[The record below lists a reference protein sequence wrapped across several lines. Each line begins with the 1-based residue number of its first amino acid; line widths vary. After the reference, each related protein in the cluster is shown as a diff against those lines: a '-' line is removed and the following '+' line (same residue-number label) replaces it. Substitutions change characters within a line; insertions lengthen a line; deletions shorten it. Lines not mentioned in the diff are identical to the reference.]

1 MDYKVS
7 IFLKGMKNKQFFL
20 AILIILTSMI
30 FSVSAF
36 IEEGMEYFFNHDYIV
51 VFLQGYNGDRSLLIV
66 LAPLIATI
74 PFASQHIENRKSGI
88 MKYIIS
94 RMGYKQYFN
103 SIFIINGFISF
114 TTFIFGMLLFLIMSI
129 LFFNRSINMDA
140 YYAIT
145 KVSIYE
151 SAVRTSPLFYVVII
165 ILHCSFVGVAYSSV
179 GLAMSYFI
187 KSKFVAWLS
196 PFILTTIGSL
206 FAMFLGLTKIEPMA
220 IFDVSRVKGI
230 SIIFVFVYLILVVV
244 ISYWMSYKKFKR
256 DIETGEE
263 I

>member
-1 MDYKVS
+1 M
-7 IFLKGMKNKQFFL
+7 FLKGMKNKQFFL

-51 VFLQGYNGDRSLLIV
+51 AFLQGYNGDRSLLIV

-74 PFASQHIENRKSGI
+74 PFASQHIENRKSGT
-88 MKYIIS
+88 MKYIVS

-165 ILHCSFVGVAYSSV
+165 IL
-179 GLAMSYFI
+179 
-187 KSKFVAWLS
+187 
-196 PFILTTIGSL
+196 TTIGSL

-230 SIIFVFVYLILVVV
+230 SVIFVFVYLILIVV
-244 ISYWMSYKKFKR
+244 ISYWISYKKFKR
-256 DIETGEE
+256 DIETDE
-263 I
+263 

>member
-7 IFLKGMKNKQFFL
+7 MFLKGMKNKQFFL

-51 VFLQGYNGDRSLLIV
+51 AFLQGYNGDRSLLVV

-74 PFASQHIENRKSGI
+74 PFASQHIENRKSGT
-88 MKYIIS
+88 MKYIVS

-129 LFFNRSINMDA
+129 LFFNRSIN
-140 YYAIT
+140 
-145 KVSIYE
+145 
-151 SAVRTSPLFYVVII
+151 
-165 ILHCSFVGVAYSSV
+165 
-179 GLAMSYFI
+179 
-187 KSKFVAWLS
+187 
-196 PFILTTIGSL
+196 
-206 FAMFLGLTKIEPMA
+206 
-220 IFDVSRVKGI
+220 
-230 SIIFVFVYLILVVV
+230 VY
-244 ISYWMSYKKFKR
+244 
-256 DIETGEE
+256 
-263 I
+263 